1 MTNPFRNRIMAD
13 PWQSDGIDIPEI
25 HSNAFRL
32 CCEAIDTVRSQGHSS
47 SVLLYGET
55 GSGKTHVLHRL
66 REYSLSQPNLHI
78 FGSVRLH
85 TSPNRL
91 WRHLRSSFVESLA
104 RTGKNNRTQLEL
116 IFLRRLFL
124 LCKKKTITN
133 PEFKHLVHIIQS
145 ESRLSPNLCQAL
157 LHLICQR
164 HRQVV
169 LDWLKGHSLPESGY
183 SALDIRPPDDTDDPE
198 DVSREM
204 VLELCRLAGA
214 TIPVILSFDQIEA
227 LQRYPN
233 DIEGI
238 FRFGQAIRTL
248 HDETSNMLLVI
259 CIQSSFLGEL
269 KAAVAVPDFDAMSC
283 RKTSVVL
290 LTRDEALKV
299 ISSRI
304 NTLPDNGS
312 DHHDLLQILS
322 KEMTDFVDKNGKT
335 CRAILSRCAEILDNP
350 TETGSSADFKKPEP
364 DPPLDTFLQNELNT
378 REESAYSRPID
389 PEETDDLL
397 QGVLPSLFHIW
408 DDRCREKDGKL
419 YPDVDMVITCPDAD
433 IGISLCNHQ
442 SINSLAG
449 KLRRLTQNVPPEKNM
464 RQVLIRHP
472 RLRIPAGAKKVNQ
485 YLQQLNDRRV
495 RLISPSREALAA
507 LQALR
512 SLLSDA
518 RSGDLIHQGK
528 PVHEKTVR
536 NWFKS
541 LKTGPAKT
549 FMEDVLSEKDPLSP
563 EVRKMHLHL
572 LELLE
577 KERIIALTE
586 AAGRMS
592 VDTARLEAF
601 IQTHTPEIGYLEG
614 PPAVLFDIVP

>member
-1 MTNPFRNRIMAD
+1 
-13 PWQSDGIDIPEI
+13 
-25 HSNAFRL
+25 
-32 CCEAIDTVRSQGHSS
+32 
-47 SVLLYGET
+47 
-55 GSGKTHVLHRL
+55 
-66 REYSLSQPNLHI
+66 
-78 FGSVRLH
+78 
-85 TSPNRL
+85 
-91 WRHLRSSFVESLA
+91 
-104 RTGKNNRTQLEL
+104 
-116 IFLRRLFL
+116 
-124 LCKKKTITN
+124 
-133 PEFKHLVHIIQS
+133 
-145 ESRLSPNLCQAL
+145 
-157 LHLICQR
+157 
-164 HRQVV
+164 
-169 LDWLKGHSLPESGY
+169 
-183 SALDIRPPDDTDDPE
+183 
-198 DVSREM
+198 
-204 VLELCRLAGA
+204 
-214 TIPVILSFDQIEA
+214 
-227 LQRYPN
+227 
-233 DIEGI
+233 
-238 FRFGQAIRTL
+238 
-248 HDETSNMLLVI
+248 
-259 CIQSSFLGEL
+259 
-269 KAAVAVPDFDAMSC
+269 
-283 RKTSVVL
+283 
-290 LTRDEALKV
+290 
-299 ISSRI
+299 
-304 NTLPDNGS
+304 
-312 DHHDLLQILS
+312 
-322 KEMTDFVDKNGKT
+322 
-335 CRAILSRCAEILDNP
+335 
-350 TETGSSADFKKPEP
+350 
-364 DPPLDTFLQNELNT
+364 
-378 REESAYSRPID
+378 
-389 PEETDDLL
+389 
-397 QGVLPSLFHIW
+397 
-408 DDRCREKDGKL
+408 
-419 YPDVDMVITCPDAD
+419 MVITCPDAD